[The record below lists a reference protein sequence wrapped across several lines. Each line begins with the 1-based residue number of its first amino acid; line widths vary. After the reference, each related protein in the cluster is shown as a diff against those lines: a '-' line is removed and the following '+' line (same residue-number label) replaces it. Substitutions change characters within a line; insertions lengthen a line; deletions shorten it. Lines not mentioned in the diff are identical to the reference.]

1 MGTWKKF
8 VDIIIY
14 TRMGIEKKLLTVII
28 SASYIPS
35 HPSIELIKET
45 IESLK
50 FINKKNID
58 VLITHDYSN
67 DKDYQMYL
75 NKLRQ
80 YIKTLE
86 YENIKLLVSDK
97 HVHLTGTIRNA
108 IKEVNTKYILIVQHD
123 LPFIKHVNMDKII
136 SDMEENPKIKH
147 VRFNKRKNIKLIFDS
162 INDLFGHEV
171 DCKNYTYTRTPAWS
185 DQNHICLTTYYTDL
199 ILHECKD
206 GNFMEEQIHG
216 KSIDE
221 ESHSKWGTYLL
232 GENGGEPYI
241 KHLDGKKFSGIK
253 KKLPFMTSEE
263 IVDLTTYI
271 GRDSIMLEIGG
282 GDSTVF
288 LSRLVKKIVT
298 LEHNLEW
305 AEKIRENTKGF
316 MSTVFVVEPNWP
328 QSHPFQPA
336 EDGQFENYLNFLKS
350 LDDDQFDVVLVDG
363 RDRVKCVSASIP
375 KLKRDGI
382 LLIHDFWNRPKYH
395 SVLDFP
401 EFDLI
406 LDSNSYGKNP
416 NNTLVAF
423 RKK

>member
-1 MGTWKKF
+1 ME
-8 VDIIIY
+8 
-14 TRMGIEKKLLTVII
+14 IEKKPLTVII

-35 HPSIELIKET
+35 HPGISVIKET
-45 IESLK
+45 IESLDK
-50 FINKKNID
+50 LGREDLEVIIS
-58 VLITHDYSN
+58 HDYS
-67 DKDYQMYL
+67 DHKDYKLYL
-75 NKLRQ
+75 QN
-80 YIKTLE
+80 LE
-86 YENIKLLVSDK
+86 TFISNVKYRVKSIVSDS
-97 HVHLTGTIRNA
+97 HVHLTGVIRNA
-108 IKEVNTKYILIVQHD
+108 IKEVLTDYVLIVQHD
-123 LPFIKHVNMDKII
+123 LPFIRDFKVDKII

-185 DQNHICLTTYYTDL
+185 DQNHICLTTYYNDL

-216 KSIDE
+216 KSTDE

-232 GENGGEPYI
+232 GANEEEPYI
-241 KHLDGKKFSGIK
+241 KHLDGKKFSGIE
-253 KKLPFMTSEE
+253 KKLPFMTPEE
-263 IVDLTTYI
+263 IVDLVTYI
-271 GRDSIMLEIGG
+271 GRDSVMLEIGG

-328 QSHPFQPA
+328 QPHPFQPA

-375 KLKRDGI
+375 KLKRGGI
-382 LLIHDFWNRPKYH
+382 LMIHDFWNRQKYH

-401 EFDLI
+401 ELDLI

-423 RKK
+423 KKK